1 MIKSLISLTDIFVM
15 ALTIFRVY
23 IITYRKTQ
31 EVKQNDLIEIKKLHE
46 KMAITSSFIQKS
58 YFKSKSY

>member
-46 KMAITSSFIQKS
+46 KMGITSNFIQKS

>member
-1 MIKSLISLTDIFVM
+1 MIKSLISLTEIFVM

-31 EVKQNDLIEIKKLHE
+31 EVKQNDLIEIKKIAR
-46 KMAITSSFIQKS
+46 KNGDNK
-58 YFKSKSY
+58 

>member
-31 EVKQNDLIEIKKLHE
+31 EVKQNDLIEIIKLHE
-46 KMAITSSFIQKS
+46 KMGITSSFIQKS